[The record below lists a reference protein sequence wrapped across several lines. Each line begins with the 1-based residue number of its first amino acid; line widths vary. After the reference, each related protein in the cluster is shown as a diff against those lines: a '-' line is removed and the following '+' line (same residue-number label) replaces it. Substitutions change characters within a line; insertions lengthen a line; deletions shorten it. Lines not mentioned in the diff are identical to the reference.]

1 MPGPRVLLRQLDVAG
16 QRREAVPEAAVD
28 ASLGGVQRRDRLA
41 ALVGVLELAPHDRR
55 QHAAAAVRRQHADGH
70 HAGSRD
76 LRAAGHR
83 RVEAVS
89 ARAADDLA
97 AVEPG
102 KHALRGQD
110 RREPLEL
117 LGLGPAAEVVPDR
130 RQRGADLLRRGLPD
144 LDHAIRLE
152 RRVVEHQATLAA
164 VAREAHRDDA
174 AALDR
179 GDDAFAERLV
189 ADGVAGRERRARP
202 RGARRA
208 VRRAVARPRRGLQR
222 SRSTWVSGSSSRK
235 RDGRLYERLP

>member
-1 MPGPRVLLRQLDVAG
+1 MAHPELVAVERIGLRAVVELDHDRVARRFPRSLPQAPYLPPLARAREHPRRLGLDAVVDRRQHLDPIVRIEQPRLPERLVVPGPRVLLRQLDVAG
-16 QRREAVPEAAVD
+16 QRGEAVPEAAVD

-41 ALVGVLELAPHDRR
+41 ALVGVRELAPHDRR

-70 HAGSRD
+70 HARGRD
-76 LRAAGHR
+76 LRASGHSR
-83 RVEAVS
+83 FEAVG

-144 LDHAIRLE
+144 LDHAIRSS
-152 RRVVEHQATLAA
+152 
-164 VAREAHRDDA
+164 
-174 AALDR
+174 
-179 GDDAFAERLV
+179 
-189 ADGVAGRERRARP
+189 
-202 RGARRA
+202 GA
-208 VRRAVARPRRGLQR
+208 
-222 SRSTWVSGSSSRK
+222 
-235 RDGRLYERLP
+235 